1 MNMEYNGEGI
11 HALVCA
17 VEDLQSS
24 NLIFIDRKLKPLLKC
39 LAYYP
44 EFRTVL
50 SYCNQGFDYDAE
62 KRKAFAKLGDSDVFR
77 MPKNPKTIVALVSN
91 MLVEFDAGSMDIVTF
106 SSRFFPTETKQ
117 ASFEQCCAKIVE
129 PFKLALVSLVIDGIE
144 EEPKAVERTVEFAS
158 SGLHQQTEYLL
169 VAIYNA
175 VQEAQ
180 IDESER
186 QDFMVML
193 EGFAA
198 ALDTRDSLM
207 IKAIWLGLKKALS
220 SQKLC
225 AKEIEKVNDTL
236 RLYLVTK

>member
-1 MNMEYNGEGI
+1 M
-11 HALVCA
+11 
-17 VEDLQSS
+17 
-24 NLIFIDRKLKPLLKC
+24 
-39 LAYYP
+39 
-44 EFRTVL
+44 
-50 SYCNQGFDYDAE
+50 
-62 KRKAFAKLGDSDVFR
+62 
-77 MPKNPKTIVALVSN
+77 
-91 MLVEFDAGSMDIVTF
+91 
-106 SSRFFPTETKQ
+106 
-117 ASFEQCCAKIVE
+117 
-129 PFKLALVSLVIDGIE
+129 
-144 EEPKAVERTVEFAS
+144 EFAS

-180 IDESER
+180 IDEGER

-207 IKAIWLGLKKALS
+207 IKAIWLGLKKSLY

-225 AKEIEKVNDTL
+225 AKEIEKINDTL